1 MSYLLTGK
9 AGESRFDG
17 ELAAVPFEDG
27 TLYHRFLSEDQA
39 SELLAAY
46 RTGALA
52 EYLHKTDIH
61 RFLAIIVDDA
71 KKTMLLVNDKFG
83 SNHLL
88 YAMREGVLYASDD
101 AARLFAVWGEKPRI
115 NLASAYELIDFYT
128 ICPPRTIFE
137 GVQAVPMGAMLRFDA
152 AGAHVES
159 YWDFAAEL
167 RAKEYDYEKLLASYR
182 DAFVRSVKTDFESG
196 TTAVALSG
204 GVDSGGI
211 LGVLT
216 DIAQQ
221 PIPSISIGAYGPNS
235 GDLISARITAKE
247 HESPLVCLYPTLADI
262 AKLPTFMK
270 GLEQPYNVDVLLP
283 NALIFEE
290 AKSRGHTRVAFGFG
304 SEMLLGNLAM
314 AKFSDKINKV
324 ERFLPRILR
333 PALYHLYARVRRLS
347 RNQLEF
353 LLAPSWPA
361 RFLHVR
367 GPLLSRERGVYKNI
381 PADFPSRLERDFDG
395 FLAQLPLGDAI
406 VCMYLTSWENFL
418 QWHDVG
424 EFSRR
429 YGIECIMPF
438 DTPEVV
444 REMFKAPM
452 AVRRMKDWDKLLIR
466 DMFKPFISRRM
477 HDAKGRSL
485 IIPYTKLLAPVK
497 DEVIAYLETS
507 PVVSELVDF
516 ARYRERYEALPEPGL
531 HLARLLGLAIWYD
544 VNWNTANMPR
554 VDALMET
561 MRQRS
566 VPYES

>member
-1 MSYLLTGK
+1 MSYVLTGR
-9 AGESRFDG
+9 AGAMRFEGD
-17 ELAAVPFEDG
+17 LASVPFGGG
-27 TLYHRFLSEDQA
+27 TLYHSFLSEVQA
-39 SELLAAY
+39 REMITAYQGRNLAK
-46 RTGALA
+46 
-52 EYLHKTDIH
+52 YLHKTDIH
-61 RFLAIIVDDA
+61 RFLAIIIDDA
-71 KKTMLLVNDKFG
+71 KKAVTLVNDKFG

-88 YAMREGVLYASDD
+88 YAVRDGELSVSDD
-101 AARLFAVWGEKPRI
+101 AARLYKEWNETPRI
-115 NLASAYELIDFYT
+115 NKTAAYELLDFYT

-137 GVQAVPMGAMLRFDA
+137 GVDAVPMGSLLHFDTT
-152 AGAHVES
+152 GAHVEP
-159 YWDFAAEL
+159 YWNFAAEL
-167 RAKEYDYEKLLASYR
+167 SAKENDYETLLASYR
-182 DAFVRSVKTDFESG
+182 DAFVRSVKTDYEPG
-196 TTAVALSG
+196 ATAVALSG
-204 GVDSGGI
+204 GIDSGGI

-216 DIAQQ
+216 DIAKQ
-221 PIPSISIGAYGPNS
+221 PIPSISIGAYGPES

-247 HESPLVCLYPTLADI
+247 HGSPLVCLYPTLADI
-262 AKLPTFMK
+262 AKLPVFMK
-270 GLEQPYNVDVLLP
+270 GLEQPFNVDVLLP

-290 AKSRGHTRVAFGFG
+290 AQKHGHKRVGFGFG

-324 ERFLPRILR
+324 ERFVPRFLR
-333 PALYHLYARVRRLS
+333 PVLYRLYARVRGLS

-367 GPLLSRERGVYKNI
+367 GPLLSREREVYKSI
-381 PADFPSRLERDFDG
+381 PTDFPSRLERDFEG
-395 FLAQLPLGDAI
+395 FLQKLPLGDAI

-452 AVRRMKDWDKLLIR
+452 AVRRMKHWDKLLIR
-466 DMFKPFISRRM
+466 DMFKPFVSERL
-477 HDAKGRSL
+477 HDAVGRSL

-497 DEVIAYLETS
+497 DDVIAYLETS
-507 PVVSELVDF
+507 PVVSELVDL
-516 ARYRERYEALPEPGL
+516 ARYRERYETLPEPGL

-544 VNWNTANMPR
+544 VNWNTANMPH
-554 VDALMET
+554 VEALAET
-561 MRQRS
+561 LRKNA
-566 VPYES
+566 VPYS

>member
-1 MSYLLTGK
+1 MSYVLTGK
-9 AGESRFDG
+9 ADALRFDG
-17 ELAAVPFEDG
+17 DLASIRFEG
-27 TLYHRFLSEDQA
+27 GMLYHRFLTETQA
-39 SELLAAY
+39 REMIGAY
-46 RTGALA
+46 QTDSLA
-52 EYLHKTDIH
+52 EHLHKTDIH

-71 KKTMLLVNDKFG
+71 KKTAFLVNDKFG

-88 YAMREGVLYASDD
+88 YAVRDGVLWVSDD
-101 AARLFAVWGEKPRI
+101 SARLFFAWNEKPRI
-115 NLASAYELIDFYT
+115 NTTAAYELIDFYT

-137 GVQAVPMGAMLRFDA
+137 GVQAVSMGSMLRFDA
-152 AGAHVES
+152 SGARVEP
-159 YWDFAAEL
+159 YWDYAAEL
-167 RAKEYDYEKLLASYR
+167 RAKEYGYEKLLVSYR
-182 DAFVRSVKTDFESG
+182 EAFVRSVKTDFVPGE
-196 TTAVALSG
+196 TAVALSG

-216 DIAQQ
+216 DIAKR

-247 HESPLVCLYPTLADI
+247 HESPLACLYPTLADI
-262 AKLPTFMK
+262 AKLPQFMK
-270 GLEQPYNVDVLLP
+270 GLEQPFNVDVLLP

-290 AKSRGHTRVAFGFG
+290 AQKQGYTRVGFGFG

-324 ERFLPRILR
+324 ERFVPRFLR
-333 PALYHLYARVRRLS
+333 PALYRLYARVRRLS

-353 LLAPSWPA
+353 LLAPSWAA

-367 GPLLSRERGVYKNI
+367 GPLLSREREVYTAI
-381 PADFPSRLERDFDG
+381 PTDFPSCLERDFDG
-395 FLAQLPLGDAI
+395 FLEKLPLGDAI

-466 DMFKPFISRRM
+466 DMFKPFISGRL

-497 DEVIAYLETS
+497 DKAIAYLETS
-507 PVVSELVDF
+507 PVVSGLVDL
-516 ARYRERYEALPEPGL
+516 ARYRERYETLPEPGL
-531 HLARLLGLAIWYD
+531 NLVRLLGLAIWYD
-544 VNWNTANMPR
+544 VNWNTVNMSR
-554 VDALMET
+554 VEGLMET
-561 MRQRS
+561 FRKNS
-566 VPYES
+566 VPYEQ